1 MIPQHEISPFN
12 PGDGIIPPELTGR
25 EKEQHELK
33 NCFSRLQRKIAPSNN
48 VIVCSPRG
56 NGKTVL
62 LRWFERFIKE
72 DNAKNID
79 TLWLTPDEIPTTEL
93 LLDQL
98 ARSDWRAKLA
108 KDLQISLDATVS
120 PEALGIPLGEAN
132 LTLHA
137 RTAQQQKFRNL
148 VAKELTARCTKKPL
162 VVIIDE
168 AHTLDIET
176 GRTLLNASQKTRAAA
191 PFLLILAG
199 TPGLQNR
206 LQHMGAT
213 FWERSERLYPNLLS
227 QRDTAKALVKPLE
240 KYHITC
246 QGDCLETIIQDAQ
259 GYPYFVQLWGDKLFD
274 ALKQR
279 GQARIDQDITALA
292 RNEVDVR
299 KKYFYRDRYNE
310 LKEARLAALAT
321 TLGTAFSGQ
330 PSLDEHQLE
339 QLLHK
344 TALPPEMTPGEAETI
359 LHELGYIWQGDPDN
373 ESIWIPGI
381 PSLMKYIEQRVIQPE
396 KLSGFETG
404 G

>member
-25 EKEQHELK
+25 EKEQHELRS
-33 NCFSRLQRKIAPSNN
+33 CLARLQHKIAPSNN
-48 VIVCSPRG
+48 MIVCSPRG

-72 DNAKNID
+72 DNARNID
-79 TLWLTPDEIPTTEL
+79 ILWLTPDEIPTTEL

-98 ARSDWRAKLA
+98 ARSDWRAKFA
-108 KDLQISLDATVS
+108 KDLQTSLDATVS

-137 RTAQQQKFRNL
+137 GTAQQQKFRNL

-199 TPGLQNR
+199 TPGLQKQ
-206 LQHMGAT
+206 LQRMGAT

-227 QRDTAKALVKPLE
+227 PRDTANALVKPLE

-246 QGDCLETIIQDAQ
+246 EGDCLETIIQDTQ

-279 GQARIDQDITALA
+279 GQARIDQDITKLA
-292 RNEVDVR
+292 RSEVDTR
-299 KKYFYRDRYNE
+299 RKYFYRDRYNE
-310 LKEARLAALAT
+310 IKEAQLAALAT
-321 TLGTAFSGQ
+321 TLGTAFSAQ
-330 PSLDEHQLE
+330 SSLDEHQLE

-344 TALPPEMTPGEAETI
+344 TSLPAGITPEEAETI
-359 LHELGYIWQGDPDN
+359 LHDLGYIWQGDPNN
-373 ESIWIPGI
+373 ESNWIPGI
-381 PSLMKYIEQRVIQPE
+381 SSLMKYIEQRMTQSE
-396 KLSGFETG
+396 ELSGFETG

>member
-1 MIPQHEISPFN
+1 MIPQQAISPFN
-12 PGDGIIPPELTGR
+12 PGDGAIPPELTGR
-25 EKEQHELK
+25 EKEQRELK
-33 NCFSRLQRKIAPSNN
+33 SYFTRLQQKIAPSNN

-56 NGKTVL
+56 NGKTAL

-72 DNAKNID
+72 DNAKHID

-98 ARSDWRAKLA
+98 ARSDWRTKFA

-120 PEALGIPLGEAN
+120 PEALGLPLGAAN
-132 LTLHA
+132 LKLHA
-137 RTAQQQKFRNL
+137 GTAQQKFQNL
-148 VAKELTARCTKKPL
+148 VAKELTDRCARKPL
-162 VVIIDE
+162 VVIVDE

-206 LQHMGAT
+206 LQHVGAT

-227 QRDTAKALVKPLE
+227 HRDTEKALVKPLE
-240 KYHITC
+240 KYQITC
-246 QGDCLETIIQDAQ
+246 EEDCLQAVIRDTQ

-274 ALKQR
+274 ALKRQ
-279 GQARIDQDITALA
+279 GQERINRDVTVLA
-292 RNEVDVR
+292 QNEVEIR

-310 LKEARLAALAT
+310 LKETRLAALVAN
-321 TLGTAFSGQ
+321 LVSAFSGRR
-330 PSLDEHQLE
+330 SLNEYQLE
-339 QLLHK
+339 QLLRK
-344 TALPPEMTPGEAETI
+344 AALPPEMTPQQAGTI

-373 ESIWIPGI
+373 ESNWIPGI
-381 PSLMKYIEQRVIQPE
+381 PSLMKYIEQRVTQSE
-396 KLSGFETG
+396 
-404 G
+404 

>member
-1 MIPQHEISPFN
+1 MIPQQEISPFN

-25 EKEQHELK
+25 EKEQYELK
-33 NCFSRLQRKIAPSNN
+33 GYFSRLQHKIAPSNN

-56 NGKTVL
+56 NGKTAL
-62 LRWFERFIKE
+62 LRWFERSINEE
-72 DNAKNID
+72 DAKNID
-79 TLWLTPDEIPTTEL
+79 TLWLTPDEIPTAEL
-93 LLDQL
+93 LLEQL
-98 ARSDWRAKLA
+98 AKSDWRAKLA

-120 PEALGIPLGEAN
+120 PEALGIPLGEAS
-132 LTLHA
+132 LALHA
-137 RTAQQQKFRNL
+137 GTAQQQKFRNL
-148 VAKELTARCTKKPL
+148 VAKELTARCAKKPL

-176 GRTLLNASQKTRAAA
+176 GRTLLNASQKTRAEA

-206 LQHMGAT
+206 LQRMGAT

-246 QGDCLETIIQDAQ
+246 DEDCLDAIIQDTQ

-279 GQARIDQDITALA
+279 CQARIDQKITTQAHSDVDI
-292 RNEVDVR
+292 R

-310 LKEARLAALAT
+310 IKESRLASLAGI
-321 TLGTAFSGQ
+321 LGTTFSKQ
-330 PSLDEHQLE
+330 PSLNEYELE
-339 QLLHK
+339 QLLRK
-344 TALPPEMTPGEAETI
+344 AALSSEMTPQEAETI
-359 LHELGYIWQGDPDN
+359 LHDLGYIWQGDPDN
-373 ESIWIPGI
+373 ESNWIPGI
-381 PSLMKYIEQRVIQPE
+381 PSLMKYIEQRMRQPE
-396 KLSGFETG
+396 
-404 G
+404 

>member
-1 MIPQHEISPFN
+1 MIPQQEISPFN

-25 EKEQHELK
+25 ENEQHKLK
-33 NCFSRLQRKIAPSNN
+33 SCLARLQNKIAPSNN

-56 NGKTVL
+56 NGKTAL

-72 DNAKNID
+72 GDAKNID

-98 ARSDWRAKLA
+98 SRSDWRAKLA
-108 KDLQISLDATVS
+108 KDLQISLGATVS
-120 PEALGIPLGEAN
+120 PEALGISLGETN
-132 LTLHA
+132 LTLQA
-137 RTAQQQKFRNL
+137 GTAQQLKFRNL
-148 VAKELTARCTKKPL
+148 VARELTARCAKKPL

-227 QRDTAKALVKPLE
+227 YQDTANALVKPLQ
-240 KYHITC
+240 KYQITSEE
-246 QGDCLETIIQDAQ
+246 DCLEALIQDTQ

-274 ALKQR
+274 ALQQR
-279 GQARIDQDITALA
+279 GQVRIDQDITALA
-292 RNEVDVR
+292 HNEVEVR

-310 LKEARLAALAT
+310 IKEARLAPLAT
-321 TLGTAFSGQ
+321 ALGTAFSEKT
-330 PSLDEHQLE
+330 SLAEHRLE

-344 TALPPEMTPGEAETI
+344 TALPSEMTPEEAETI

-373 ESIWIPGI
+373 ESNWIPGI
-381 PSLMKYIEQRVIQPE
+381 PSLMKYIEQRVTQPE
-396 KLSGFETG
+396 
-404 G
+404 

>member
-1 MIPQHEISPFN
+1 MIPQHEINPFN

-25 EKEQHELK
+25 EKEQQELK
-33 NCFSRLQRKIAPSNN
+33 SYFTRLQHKIAPSNN

-72 DNAKNID
+72 ENAKNID

-98 ARSDWRAKLA
+98 AKSDWRTKFA
-108 KDLQISLDATVS
+108 KDLQISLGATVS
-120 PEALGIPLGEAN
+120 PEALGLPLGAAN
-132 LTLHA
+132 LKLQTG
-137 RTAQQQKFRNL
+137 TAQQQKFRNL
-148 VAKELTARCTKKPL
+148 VAKELTARCAKKPL

-176 GRTLLNASQKTRAAA
+176 GRTLLNASQKTRASA

-199 TPGLQNR
+199 TPGLQNQ

-227 QRDTAKALVKPLE
+227 QRDTAQALVKPLE

-246 QGDCLETIIQDAQ
+246 EEDCLEAIIQDTQ

-279 GQARIDQDITALA
+279 GYTRIDQDITTLA

-299 KKYFYRDRYNE
+299 KKYFFRDRYNE
-310 LKEARLAALAT
+310 IKKVQLASLAT
-321 TLGTAFSGQ
+321 NLSASFSGRE
-330 PSLDEHQLE
+330 SLDEYQLE
-339 QLLHK
+339 QHLHK
-344 TALPPEMTPGEAETI
+344 AALPPEMTADEAETK
-359 LHELGYIWQGDPDN
+359 LHDLGYIWQGDPDN
-373 ESIWIPGI
+373 ESNWIPGI
-381 PSLMKYIEQRVIQPE
+381 PSLMKYVELRVTQSE
-396 KLSGFETG
+396 
-404 G
+404 

>member
-1 MIPQHEISPFN
+1 MKMIPQHEISPFN

-33 NCFSRLQRKIAPSNN
+33 SCLARLQQKIAPSNN

-56 NGKTVL
+56 NGKTAL

-72 DNAKNID
+72 DNAKTID

-108 KDLQISLDATVS
+108 KDLQISLGATVS
-120 PEALGIPLGEAN
+120 PEALGMPLGEAN
-132 LTLHA
+132 LTLQA
-137 RTAQQQKFRNL
+137 GTTQQQKFRNL

-176 GRTLLNASQKTRAAA
+176 GRTLLNASQKTRAEA

-199 TPGLQNR
+199 TPGLQNQ
-206 LQHMGAT
+206 LQRMGAT

-227 QRDTAKALVKPLE
+227 HRDTTKALVKPLE

-246 QGDCLETIIQDAQ
+246 EEDCLEAIIQDTQ

-279 GQARIDQDITALA
+279 GQARISQDITTLA

-310 LKEARLAALAT
+310 IKEARLASLAT
-321 TLGTAFSGQ
+321 TVGIAFSGQ
-330 PSLDEHQLE
+330 PSLAEHQLG

-344 TALPPEMTPGEAETI
+344 AALPAEMTPEEAEAI

-373 ESIWIPGI
+373 ESNWIPGI
-381 PSLMKYIEQRVIQPE
+381 PSLMKYIEQRVTQPE
-396 KLSGFETG
+396 
-404 G
+404 

>member
-1 MIPQHEISPFN
+1 MIPQQEISPFN

-25 EKEQHELK
+25 EKEQRELK
-33 NCFSRLQRKIAPSNN
+33 SCLARLQQKIAPSNN

-56 NGKTVL
+56 NGKTAL

-72 DNAKNID
+72 DNAKTID

-98 ARSDWRAKLA
+98 AKSDWRAKLPT
-108 KDLQISLDATVS
+108 DLQISLGATVS
-120 PEALGIPLGEAN
+120 PEALGVSLGEAN
-132 LTLHA
+132 LTLRA
-137 RTAQQQKFRNL
+137 GTAQQQQFRNL

-176 GRTLLNASQKTRAAA
+176 GRTLLNASQKTPAEA

-199 TPGLQNR
+199 TPGLQKQ
-206 LQHMGAT
+206 LQRMGAT

-227 QRDTAKALVKPLE
+227 HRDAAKALIKPLE

-246 QGDCLETIIQDAQ
+246 EEDWLETIIQDAQ

-279 GQARIDQDITALA
+279 GQARIDQKITTQA
-292 RNEVDVR
+292 RSEVGLR
-299 KKYFYRDRYNE
+299 KKYFYRDRYYE
-310 LKEARLAALAT
+310 IKEARLASLAT

-344 TALPPEMTPGEAETI
+344 AALPPEMTPEEAETI
-359 LHELGYIWQGDPDN
+359 LHDLGYIWQGDPDN
-373 ESIWIPGI
+373 ESNWIPGI
-381 PSLMKYIEQRVIQPE
+381 PSLMKYIEQRVTQSE
-396 KLSGFETG
+396 
-404 G
+404 

>member
-33 NCFSRLQRKIAPSNN
+33 SYFTRLQQKIAPSNN

-56 NGKTVL
+56 NGKTAL

-72 DNAKNID
+72 DNANNID

-98 ARSDWRAKLA
+98 ARSDWRTKFA
-108 KDLQISLDATVS
+108 KDLQVSLEATVS
-120 PEALGIPLGEAN
+120 PEALGLPLGAAN
-132 LTLHA
+132 LKLH
-137 RTAQQQKFRNL
+137 TGTVQQQKFRNL
-148 VAKELTARCTKKPL
+148 VAKELTDRCAKKPL

-168 AHTLDIET
+168 AHALDIET

-246 QGDCLETIIQDAQ
+246 EEDCLEAIIQDTQ
-259 GYPYFVQLWGDKLFD
+259 GYPYFVQLWGDKLFY
-274 ALKQR
+274 ALKQS
-279 GQARIDQDITALA
+279 GQACIDRDITTFA
-292 RNEVDVR
+292 RDEVEVR

-310 LKEARLAALAT
+310 IKESRLASLAT
-321 TLGTAFSGQ
+321 SLSASFSGRQ
-330 PSLDEHQLE
+330 ALDEYQLE

-344 TALPPEMTPGEAETI
+344 AALPLEMTPEEAETI
-359 LHELGYIWQGDPDN
+359 LHELGYIWQGDPNN
-373 ESIWIPGI
+373 ESNWIPGI
-381 PSLMKYIEQRVIQPE
+381 PSLMKYIEQRVTQSE
-396 KLSGFETG
+396 KSSGVEPDG
-404 G
+404 

>member
-246 QGDCLETIIQDAQ
+246 EGDCLETIIKDTQ

-292 RNEVDVR
+292 CNEVDVR

-310 LKEARLAALAT
+310 IKEARLASLAT
-321 TLGTAFSGQ
+321 TLGIVFSGQ

-339 QLLHK
+339 QLLRK

-359 LHELGYIWQGDPDN
+359 LHDLGYIWQGDPNN